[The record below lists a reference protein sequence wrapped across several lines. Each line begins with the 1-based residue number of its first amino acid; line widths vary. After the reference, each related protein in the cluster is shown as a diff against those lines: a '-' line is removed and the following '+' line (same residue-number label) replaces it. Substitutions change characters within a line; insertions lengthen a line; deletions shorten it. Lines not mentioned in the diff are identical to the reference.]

1 MPISR
6 IVLPTRGWF
15 VPSLF
20 SFVPLALLVASIAC
34 SPSEQPSTGRQDA
47 AGQESVIS
55 KDSSLRDSLAVIC
68 PNTGRRGSVQVA
80 RVDPKV
86 EEGGVAF
93 KLLGDGAG
101 PGVVLCRDVLYA
113 DVAALIALMGDT
125 VKVSEGKGRAILDG
139 APTDVRAYSHE
150 GILHVA
156 VGPYA
161 RHRRAVVL
169 VRSETPMDAVVW
181 PQEALKHLKASGLTQ
196 GRAYQAAVREGL
208 VPK

>member
-1 MPISR
+1 
-6 IVLPTRGWF
+6 
-15 VPSLF
+15 
-20 SFVPLALLVASIAC
+20 
-34 SPSEQPSTGRQDA
+34 
-47 AGQESVIS
+47 
-55 KDSSLRDSLAVIC
+55 
-68 PNTGRRGSVQVA
+68 VQVA

-101 PGVVLCRDVLYA
+101 SGVVLCRDTLYA
-113 DVAALIALMGDT
+113 DVAALIGLMGDT
-125 VKVSEGKGRAILDG
+125 IKVSESKGRAVLGG
-139 APTDVRAYSHE
+139 APTDVRAYYHE

-156 VGPYA
+156 VAPFA

-181 PQEALKHLKASGLTQ
+181 PQEALRHLKASGLTA

-208 VPK
+208 VPD